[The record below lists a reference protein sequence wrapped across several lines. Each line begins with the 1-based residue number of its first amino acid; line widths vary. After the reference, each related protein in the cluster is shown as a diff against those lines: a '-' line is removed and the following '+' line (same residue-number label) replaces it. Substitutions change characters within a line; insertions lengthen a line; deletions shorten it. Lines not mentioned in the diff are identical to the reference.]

1 MVLHGIGKNN
11 IIKMLLQDIHKT
23 MRGNNI
29 KENIFTL
36 LIYVVFACAV
46 SVFPVLIIK
55 DIITEKP
62 IYKDI
67 DVITSVEHQIKQLH
81 GREFNKRIYTTTQF
95 KFISDSLYNIGD
107 TVMIRGDQTIKK

>member
-1 MVLHGIGKNN
+1 
-11 IIKMLLQDIHKT
+11 
-23 MRGNNI
+23 MRGNNM

-81 GREFNKRIYTTTQF
+81 GKEFNKRIYTTTQF

-107 TVMIRGDQTIKK
+107 TVMICGNQTVKIKP

>member
-1 MVLHGIGKNN
+1 M
-11 IIKMLLQDIHKT
+11 
-23 MRGNNI
+23 

-55 DIITEKP
+55 DIIKDTITEKP

-107 TVMIRGDQTIKK
+107 TVMISGN